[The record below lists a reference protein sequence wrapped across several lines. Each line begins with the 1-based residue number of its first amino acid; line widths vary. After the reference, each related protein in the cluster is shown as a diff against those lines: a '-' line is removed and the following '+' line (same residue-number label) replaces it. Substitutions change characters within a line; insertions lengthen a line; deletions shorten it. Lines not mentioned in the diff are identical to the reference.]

1 MLRLTGFCYAM
12 MGTLAIFVIGESVC
26 IASLNQR
33 LNATAVRSHLATASH
48 TKCTASRST
57 LCVTL

>member
-1 MLRLTGFCYAM
+1 MIRAPGFCYAM
-12 MGTLAIFVIGESVC
+12 MAALAIFAVGESVC
-26 IASLNQR
+26 LASLNQR
-33 LNATAVRSHLATASH
+33 LNTAAVRSHLATASH